1 MERERKGFQ
10 FLIKSRL
17 VSALCASKS
26 QEVGFLELNFSWW
39 PFLLNL
45 APLLHFYSLLRAT
58 SPQATQ
64 HGHLSGID
72 LITPISVRECDCR
85 KNIPQPFDKRLI
97 AERTFCNR
105 LINALQS
112 YVLLLS
118 LYMRFFCKPT
128 RDHDALY
135 PRALHP
141 RGKVPEMMV
150 SSSLEGLRPLF
161 PRLSSE
167 LGKVPG
173 TRKITHSIDQGLL
186 PRGEFYGRGRD
197 SVTDTA
203 SLSSLSSDDDSS
215 VHSSTLEDSSKADWR
230 HCFEI
235 NKHTHKTR
243 RRSSL
248 SQQTI
253 SAPKN

>member
-1 MERERKGFQ
+1 MHYK
-10 FLIKSRL
+10 
-17 VSALCASKS
+17 
-26 QEVGFLELNFSWW
+26 
-39 PFLLNL
+39 
-45 APLLHFYSLLRAT
+45 AT
-58 SPQATQ
+58 SYCYP
-64 HGHLSGID
+64 LD
-72 LITPISVRECDCR
+72 R
-85 KNIPQPFDKRLI
+85 KADGVF
-97 AERTFCNR
+97 
-105 LINALQS
+105 
-112 YVLLLS
+112 
-118 LYMRFFCKPT
+118 MRFFCKPT

-161 PRLSSE
+161 PRPSSE

-215 VHSSTLEDSSKADWR
+215 VHSSTWEDSSKADWR
-230 HCFEI
+230 HCFETS
-235 NKHTHKTR
+235 KHTQKTR